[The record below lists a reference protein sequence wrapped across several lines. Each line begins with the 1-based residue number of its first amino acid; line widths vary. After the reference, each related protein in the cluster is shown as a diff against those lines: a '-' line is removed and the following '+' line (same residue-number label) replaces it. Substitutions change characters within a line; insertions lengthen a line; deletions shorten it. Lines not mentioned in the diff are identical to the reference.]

1 MFYKTNCLIK
11 LSYNQNKLKLKNMN
25 LNETQKST
33 FLQNMTRLYSKTNKR
48 STATNIYKTNIV
60 INQYYIKIK

>member
-1 MFYKTNCLIK
+1 
-11 LSYNQNKLKLKNMN
+11 MN